1 VTDDPATGPAPGPAP
16 VTDDPAT
23 GPATLGEG
31 RPGLLRSSVV
41 VAAGTG
47 LSRLTGLVRIVA
59 IAYALGTSPLADAYN
74 LANNTPNIIYDLI
87 LGGVISAT
95 LVPLI
100 VDRLEHD
107 DEEAVDAIGT
117 IVSLAL
123 VALTLVA
130 VALSPLLIRLYS
142 LDVAADRREEQI
154 AVAVPLLLLFMPQVL
169 FYGLTA
175 LWTAL
180 LNARRS
186 FAAPAFAPVLNNV
199 VVICLFVGLARVS
212 GDDLTIGSVQDDP
225 ILLLVLGA
233 GTTAGIVAMTL
244 VLLPAMRRAGVRLRW
259 RPEWRN
265 PALRTL
271 VRLSGWTLG
280 YVVTNQLLLLV
291 LLTLMNGTG
300 EGAVSAYT
308 YAWLFFQLPY
318 GLFAVSIM
326 TTFTPELSTYA
337 SRLDL
342 SAYRDRFAQGLRAV
356 LLVMVP
362 TVAGYLVLATPIVS
376 VLLERGEFGA
386 TSVDSTV
393 TVLVWLAA
401 ALPGYTVF
409 LYTMRGFT
417 AFRDTR
423 TPFLLNLGESILNAA
438 LAVALV
444 GPFGLAGVIA
454 SYAIGYSIGAVVA
467 LVVLRRRVHGLGGR
481 STGASVARDVVA
493 AAAMAL
499 VLVAVVRLVD
509 VGGTAETVVQVLAGV
524 TLGALVYLAVLA
536 LLRSEDL
543 QPVRALARR
552 RRSGGARPDD
562 DGMP

>member
-1 VTDDPATGPAPGPAP
+1 MTETAAADR
-16 VTDDPAT
+16 
-23 GPATLGEG
+23 
-31 RPGLLRSSVV
+31 RPRSGLLRSSVV

-107 DEEAVDAIGT
+107 DEDAVDAIGT
-117 IVSLAL
+117 IVSIAL
-123 VALTLVA
+123 VALTVVA
-130 VALSPLLIRLYS
+130 VALAPLLIRLYS
-142 LDVAADRREEQI
+142 LDVPTDRREEQI

-212 GDDLTIGSVQDDP
+212 ADDLTIQGVQDDP
-225 ILLLVLGA
+225 ILLVVLGL

-244 VLLPAMRRAGVRLRW
+244 VLLPALRRAGVRLRW

-291 LLTLMNGTG
+291 LLTLMNGTE

-326 TTFTPELSTYA
+326 TTFTPELSTHA
-337 SRLDL
+337 SRGDL
-342 SAYRDRFAQGLRAV
+342 PAYRLRFAQGLRSV

-386 TSVDSTV
+386 TSVDTTV
-393 TVLVWLAA
+393 TVLAWLAV

-423 TPFLLNLGESILNAA
+423 TPFLLNLGESVLNAVLA
-438 LAVALV
+438 LALV
-444 GPFGLAGVIA
+444 GPFGLTGVIA
-454 SYAIGYSIGAVVA
+454 SYAVAYSIGAVVA

-481 STGASVARDVVA
+481 STGGSVARDVVA
-493 AAAMAL
+493 AGIMAAVLLAVVQL
-499 VLVAVVRLVD
+499 VDLDGPTETLVELAVGVAV
-509 VGGTAETVVQVLAGV
+509 
-524 TLGALVYLAVLA
+524 GALVYLGVLA
-536 LLRSEDL
+536 ALRSEDL
-543 QPVRALARR
+543 GSLRTALGRR
-552 RRSGGARPDD
+552 PAPAPSGAGGAPPDGD
-562 DGMP
+562 ALP

>member
-1 VTDDPATGPAPGPAP
+1 
-16 VTDDPAT
+16 
-23 GPATLGEG
+23 
-31 RPGLLRSSVV
+31 LRSSVV

-117 IVSLAL
+117 MVSLAL
-123 VALTLVA
+123 VALTVVA

-142 LDVAADRREEQI
+142 LDVAPDRREDQL
-154 AVAVPLLLLFMPQVL
+154 AVAVPLLVLFMPQVL

-199 VVICLFVGLARVS
+199 VVICLFVALARVS
-212 GDDLTIGSVQDDP
+212 GDDLTIGGVQDDP
-225 ILLLVLGA
+225 ILLVVLGL

-326 TTFTPELSTYA
+326 TTFTPELSTHA

-342 SAYRDRFAQGLRAV
+342 PAYRARFAQGLRSV

-386 TSVDSTV
+386 TSVDTTV
-393 TVLVWLAA
+393 TVLVWLAV

-423 TPFLLNLGESILNAA
+423 TPFLLNLGESIFNAV

-444 GPFGLAGVIA
+444 GPFGLGGVIA
-454 SYAIGYSIGAVVA
+454 SYAIGYSVGAVVA

-481 STGASVARDVVA
+481 ATGASVARDVLA

-499 VLVAVVRLVD
+499 VLVVLVRLVD
-509 VGGTAETVVQVLAGV
+509 VGGTTGTALQLVAGV
-524 TLGALVYLAVLA
+524 TVGAVVYLAVLA

-543 QPVRALARR
+543 QPVRAAVTTRARR
-552 RRSGGARPDD
+552 RRGGGGGGGARPDRD
-562 DGMP
+562 AMP